1 MGKPHPK
8 GIQGEDIAARY
19 LSGKGYDVRERNVHY
34 RGGELDIVAFDPA
47 QKELVFVEVKSR
59 SSRLFGWPEE
69 DVRERKRTRL
79 RLAAG
84 LYLGSHRQYRTA
96 PYRFDI
102 IAIELRET
110 SARVTHYKNVE
121 IR

>member
-69 DVRERKRTRL
+69 AHATKAGSRPVSRE
-79 RLAAG
+79 
-84 LYLGSHRQYRTA
+84 SSPIPHRA
-96 PYRFDI
+96 VSF
-102 IAIELRET
+102 
-110 SARVTHYKNVE
+110 
-121 IR
+121 